1 MEPNLENQIVILEE
15 AEKVVVPNII
25 TVVQDT
31 KQAHIKQIVIQNIQI
46 ILANDLDQIVLQNVF
61 KMGYKAVLDAVI
73 WRKLHLTELIIIIS
87 REDLFLVAVS
97 VEVDVICRVMAGVAD
112 TLVAMDRPIGIILLV
127 EEDHSI
133 SIQMEQNH
141 LDGSMMENVK
151 LNF

>member
-141 LDGSMMENVK
+141 LDGSNTENVK
-151 LNF
+151 LNL